1 MRAAMH
7 RLVVWIQAMPGGVG
21 LVLARMLFSQALGAA
36 EVVVPAVLL
45 FCFACVSRDVVLF

>member
-1 MRAAMH
+1 MH